1 MANRDQARPRLGL
14 RRFVAIG
21 LAAALGLAAVC
32 LVVFGTTQKQLQV
45 GVLLGLWGGLTA
57 AFLVFGSR
65 RGQAEQGERLAE
77 AESRAN
83 QLLEAQGRITE
94 LQRAQQEAAA
104 KHAKIS
110 QEIELRR
117 SGEVELSREVA
128 ARREADYQL
137 ELSLRREIEQLM
149 SEHIGALRTEVAA
162 LRAEVVDKLGAQ
174 FRLERIETTRVIGS
188 DLEAL
193 QHEIRRLASG
203 HNEEPRPGRPAPD
216 GSRTGVDSA
225 AASTA
230 RWPTEQPADIV
241 DAEVIEAGQPSQDEV
256 RPTVHRFEDRP
267 DAGRSAPVRTP
278 PTVVSGDPAAVF
290 GGDPAAVFGGDPAAV
305 FGSGS
310 GADQRSEP
318 FGSPTPTWSPTT
330 FGPTSSGAG
339 FGQPEQPAKAVEQPV
354 KAVEQPVP
362 AKATAPVGEVDQP
375 ANAAEQP
382 VPAKAA
388 APADEVEQ
396 PAKATDQ
403 PVPAKAAEQPE
414 QPVSTGQPPA
424 RTVERPNAD
433 PFAGLPRLSP
443 LPPDLDLIQDT
454 SQASV
459 DDDPPRV
466 GRRRAPEADDERY
479 HGRRR
484 APDDFAGLPER

>member
-1 MANRDQARPRLGL
+1 MANRDQGRPRLGL
-14 RRFVAIG
+14 RRLVAIT

-65 RGQAEQGERLAE
+65 RGQQEQGERLAE

-94 LQRAQQEAAA
+94 LQRAQQESAAE
-104 KHAKIS
+104 HAKIS
-110 QEIELRR
+110 QQIELRR

-137 ELSLRREIEQLM
+137 ELSLRRDIEQLM
-149 SEHIGALRTEVAA
+149 NDHIGALRTEVAA

-203 HNEEPRPGRPAPD
+203 HNDEPRPGRPAPD
-216 GSRTGVDSA
+216 GSRSQVDNA
-225 AASTA
+225 GAGTA

-256 RPTVHRFEDRP
+256 KPTVHRFEDRP
-267 DAGRSAPVRTP
+267 ETGRATPVWSP
-278 PTVVSGDPAAVF
+278 PTVVSSDPATVF

-305 FGSGS
+305 FGSES
-310 GADQRSEP
+310 ALDQRSEP
-318 FGSPTPTWSPTT
+318 YGSPAPAWSAAPAWSPTS
-330 FGPTSSGAG
+330 FGPTS
-339 FGQPEQPAKAVEQPV
+339 FGPTSFGSAAEPPAAQSEWPVGQSEPPAARPERPAVQSEPPVVAEAEVAEQS
-354 KAVEQPVP
+354 ERDVP
-362 AKATAPVGEVDQP
+362 ADQ
-375 ANAAEQP
+375 
-382 VPAKAA
+382 VK
-388 APADEVEQ
+388 
-396 PAKATDQ
+396 
-403 PVPAKAAEQPE
+403 
-414 QPVSTGQPPA
+414 QPPA
-424 RTVERPNAD
+424 RANVD

-454 SQASV
+454 GPARA
-459 DDDPPRV
+459 DDDGPRV
-466 GRRRAPEADDERY
+466 GRRRAPEDDERY

>member
-14 RRFVAIG
+14 RRVVAIG

-83 QLLEAQGRITE
+83 QLHEAQVRITE

-104 KHAKIS
+104 QQTRIS
-110 QEIELRR
+110 QEVELRR

-149 SEHIGALRTEVAA
+149 SDHIGALRTEVAA

-193 QHEIRRLASG
+193 QHEIRRLASNQ
-203 HNEEPRPGRPAPD
+203 HDDPRPGRPSPD
-216 GSRTGVDSA
+216 GSRTRVDSA
-225 AASTA
+225 AAGAA
-230 RWPTEQPADIV
+230 RWPVEQPADIV
-241 DAEVIEAGQPSQDEV
+241 DAEVIEAGQPSQGEG
-256 RPTVHRFEDRP
+256 RPTVHRFEDPR
-267 DAGRSAPVRTP
+267 DAGRPAPLWSV
-278 PTVVSGDPAAVF
+278 PTVLSS
-290 GGDPAAVFGGDPAAV
+290 DPAAVFGGDPAAV
-305 FGSGS
+305 FGSES
-310 GADQRSEP
+310 TLDQHRDPVPP
-318 FGSPTPTWSPTT
+318 FVPPPPAWSPTT
-330 FGPTSSGAG
+330 FGPSSPATFGPTPFGDSNSEPPTS
-339 FGQPEQPAKAVEQPV
+339 QPEQPIPAKADGQS
-354 KAVEQPVP
+354 VP
-362 AKATAPVGEVDQP
+362 AK
-375 ANAAEQP
+375 AEQP
-382 VPAKAA
+382 VPAKAFEQSV
-388 APADEVEQ
+388 PATAE
-396 PAKATDQ
+396 Q
-403 PVPAKAAEQPE
+403 PVPAKDL
-414 QPVSTGQPPA
+414 
-424 RTVERPNAD
+424 PNAD

-454 SQASV
+454 
-459 DDDPPRV
+459 DPAGPTGGATRV
-466 GRRRAPEADDERY
+466 GRRRAPDDDHERY

>member
-1 MANRDQARPRLGL
+1 MANRDQGRPRLGL
-14 RRFVAIG
+14 QRVIAIG
-21 LAAALGLAAVC
+21 LAAALGVAAVC

-65 RGQAEQGERLAE
+65 RGQVEQGERLAE

-104 KHAKIS
+104 QQAKIS
-110 QEIELRR
+110 QQIELRR

-149 SEHIGALRTEVAA
+149 SDHIGALRTEVAA

-193 QHEIRRLASG
+193 QHEIRRLASSQ
-203 HNEEPRPGRPAPD
+203 NDEPRPGRPTPD
-216 GSRTGVDSA
+216 GSRPGVDST
-225 AASTA
+225 AASPA
-230 RWPTEQPADIV
+230 RWPVEQPADIV

-256 RPTVHRFEDRP
+256 RPTVHRFEERP
-267 DAGRSAPVRTP
+267 DPGRPTPVWTP
-278 PTVVSGDPAAVF
+278 PSVLSSDPVAVF

-305 FGSGS
+305 FGSES
-310 GADQRSEP
+310 ALDQRSDLRA
-318 FGSPTPTWSPTT
+318 SPAPAWSPTT
-330 FGPTSSGAG
+330 FGSTPFGNDSEPPAGAA
-339 FGQPEQPAKAVEQPV
+339 ERTVAERTVAER
-354 KAVEQPVP
+354 
-362 AKATAPVGEVDQP
+362 TAP
-375 ANAAEQP
+375 AEQP
-382 VPAKAA
+382 VTERA
-388 APADEVEQ
+388 APTEQ
-396 PAKATDQ
+396 PVQAERAAPTEQ
-403 PVPAKAAEQPE
+403 PVQAEQFVQAEQP
-414 QPVSTGQPPA
+414 PA
-424 RTVERPNAD
+424 KVAERPNAD

-454 SQASV
+454 GPAGI
-459 DDDPPRV
+459 DHDEHRV
-466 GRRRAPEADDERY
+466 GRRRAPEDDDERY

-484 APDDFAGLPER
+484 APDDLAGLPER

>member
-1 MANRDQARPRLGL
+1 MANRDQGRPRLGL
-14 RRFVAIG
+14 QRVIAIG
-21 LAAALGLAAVC
+21 LAAALGVAAVC

-65 RGQAEQGERLAE
+65 RGQVEQGERLAE

-104 KHAKIS
+104 QQAKIS
-110 QEIELRR
+110 QQIELRR

-149 SEHIGALRTEVAA
+149 SDHIGALRTEVAA

-193 QHEIRRLASG
+193 QHEIRRLASSQ
-203 HNEEPRPGRPAPD
+203 NDEPRPGRPAPD
-216 GSRTGVDSA
+216 GSRPGVDST
-225 AASTA
+225 AASPA
-230 RWPTEQPADIV
+230 RWPVEQPADIV

-256 RPTVHRFEDRP
+256 RPTVHRFEERP
-267 DAGRSAPVRTP
+267 DPGRPTPVWTP
-278 PTVVSGDPAAVF
+278 PSVLSSDPVAVF

-305 FGSGS
+305 FGSES
-310 GADQRSEP
+310 ALDQRSDLR
-318 FGSPTPTWSPTT
+318 GSPVPAWSPTT
-330 FGPTSSGAG
+330 FGSTP
-339 FGQPEQPAKAVEQPV
+339 FGSDSEPPAS
-354 KAVEQPVP
+354 
-362 AKATAPVGEVDQP
+362 
-375 ANAAEQP
+375 AAEQP
-382 VPAKAA
+382 VPERT
-388 APADEVEQ
+388 AP
-396 PAKATDQ
+396 TGQ
-403 PVPAKAAEQPE
+403 PVPAEQPVTPVTERAAPTGQPVPAEQSVPAEQP
-414 QPVSTGQPPA
+414 PA
-424 RTVERPNAD
+424 KIAERPNAD

-454 SQASV
+454 GPASI
-459 DDDPPRV
+459 DHDEHRV
-466 GRRRAPEADDERY
+466 GRRRAPEDDDERY

-484 APDDFAGLPER
+484 APDDLAGLPER